1 MTIGTYS
8 WFEDGY
14 GKTITATFTELS
26 GLASPVPGAAVTTHT
41 SGDTGNTVSYSS
53 AINMTLYV
61 SYQSPGSGYNT
72 YLNNAIINA
81 GLKTSTTAAET
92 AKFRS
97 FKIPAAYASGRYCV
111 GVIYDIAEGSWKIT
125 NGAIQNGAESP
136 AEPYALDITSGT
148 ISYAP
153 TGEYTVYVVPAA

>member
-26 GLASPVPGAAVTTHT
+26 GLASPVPGASVTTHT

-53 AINMTLYV
+53 AINMTLYA

-81 GLKTSTTAAET
+81 GLKTSTTAAEAAGT
-92 AKFRS
+92 RVYT
-97 FKIPAAYASGRYCV
+97 IPSSYASGRYCV

-125 NGAIQNGAESP
+125 NGAIQNGSEPSV
-136 AEPYALDITSGT
+136 EPYALDRTSGT
-148 ISYAP
+148 ISYVP
-153 TGEYTVYVVPAA
+153 TGDYIISIVPAA